1 MSDNYEELEKLSN
14 LKQKGIITEEEFNA
28 KKQEI
33 LKGGQGKTN
42 SGVNLSD
49 ATRQIVKPKWYD
61 KKGVVLL
68 LCIIVWPVGLFGLWK
83 SNVFSKG
90 WKAGVTLV
98 MLLAFIMIAN
108 SGGEKREKRMT
119 SEGVKSLGAVQNNAA
134 PVPAPTPAPAP
145 PAIAN
150 IDPQALGEIFNM
162 MSKHTNVQRDN
173 AKNEIMGKTV
183 RWQLPV
189 YEVSKVKEKLYK
201 VITKDGPNV
210 GTATYITT
218 RNNQEMAILEGL
230 KTDDQISFIGTI
242 SGVVFPRLIEVKP
255 AVLD

>member
-1 MSDNYEELEKLSN
+1 MSD

-42 SGVNLSD
+42 SGVNLSN
-49 ATRQIVKPKWYD
+49 ATQQVVKPKWYD
-61 KKGVVLL
+61 KKRLVLL

-83 SNVFSKG
+83 SNVFPKG
-90 WKAGVTLV
+90 WKAGVTLMV
-98 MLLAFIMIAN
+98 LLAIIMIAN
-108 SGGEKREKRMT
+108 SGGEKREKRIT
-119 SEGVKSLGAVQNNAA
+119 AEGVTSLGAVQKNAA
-134 PVPAPTPAPAP
+134 SAPGPTPAPAP
-145 PAIAN
+145 APPAPSIAN

-162 MSKHTNVQRDN
+162 MSKHTNVQREN
-173 AKNEIMGKTV
+173 AKKEIIGKTV

-189 YEVSKVKEKLYK
+189 YEVSKIKDNLYK
-201 VITKDGPNV
+201 VITKDGANV
-210 GTATYITT
+210 GTATHITT
-218 RNNQEMAILEGL
+218 RNSQEIDILESL

-242 SGVVFPRLIEVKP
+242 VGVIFPRLIEIKP